1 MSQQTATKTKNKNM
15 AVSKNIPFA
24 NFRDAILEMYEIG
37 ESINVFGYSYRLC
50 ISLRLETIT
59 MDQYDGLCKELK
71 AYCHREKI
79 KTSNEVASLF

>member
-1 MSQQTATKTKNKNM
+1 LSQRKQENKKDM
-15 AVSKNIPFA
+15 AVAKNIPFA

-37 ESINVFGYSYRLC
+37 ESINVFGYAHRLC

-71 AYCHREKI
+71 AHCHREEI
-79 KTSNEVASLF
+79 KTSNEVVSLF